1 MLPAWVGSLEILRD
15 GEADQY
21 DPERRHVF
29 GFAVHG
35 LYPLAAGYLPLLPGF
50 RRLLPGIRPITLC
63 ASVVFAVPLLRD
75 LLAWLGLRVVSRRSF
90 LRALREKGA
99 VLLVPGG
106 QAELVHTH
114 RIAHPTRE
122 FCVYRSHKGF
132 VRLAL
137 QSEAALVPVL
147 ALGEVDSLQ
156 NLVNLPGM
164 LRWTYKRLGF
174 PVPYLIGGRYQVSP
188 FPRPTGLRWG
198 VYLRESAPVRSI
210 QESGGALGNSM
221 RARIIYRRLKRVQ

>member
-114 RIAHPTRE
+114 RIARPTRE
-122 FCVYRSHKGF
+122 FCVYRGHKGF